1 MKKFI
6 HAPEDHGFTS
16 GLMVFGAGFRSTVKP
31 AGLDRNREK
40 SWACPWSF
48 IFSVIGIV
56 GLSLVMSGAV
66 FAQAPLEATSLTG
79 QGMMSGATTDDHTAR
94 EEAEGKVVWE
104 KLQAKQV
111 TCTDLSDENF
121 GTLGEYFMGTMMGDS
136 HAAMNAM
143 MIQMH
148 GEEWEERIHI
158 VMGKRFSG
166 CDTSAAFPEGA
177 SGWSPMITGMWS
189 SPFNSNKTNPEG
201 VASRP
206 YGADNPMMWGFGN
219 NPMGWGLGAFGWIF
233 MILWWVLV
241 VAGVVALIKWFTSQ
255 SRSGRDSEKSPL
267 DILNERYAK
276 GEIDKKEFEEKKK
289 DLIS

>member
-16 GLMVFGAGFRSTVKP
+16 GIMVFGAGFRSTVKP

-56 GLSLVMSGAV
+56 GLSLVMSGVV

-148 GEEWEERIHI
+148 GEEWEEEIHI
-158 VMGKRFSG
+158 IMGKRLSG
-166 CDTSAAFPEGA
+166 CDTTAAFPGGTG
-177 SGWSPMITGMWS
+177 SWSPMMTGMWS
-189 SPFNSNKTNPEG
+189 FPFNSNQTNPEG